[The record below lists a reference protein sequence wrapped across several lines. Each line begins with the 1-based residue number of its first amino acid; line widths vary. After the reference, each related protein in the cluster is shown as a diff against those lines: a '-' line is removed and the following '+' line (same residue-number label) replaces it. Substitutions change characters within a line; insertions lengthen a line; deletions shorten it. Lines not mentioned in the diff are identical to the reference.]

1 MSVGTNTGIQ
11 NPYGLGDYSISTS
24 STEILR
30 KFLLGKNLQSS
41 YLAESNPIP
50 PSFGI
55 HEPGKK
61 ETTIN
66 FTNVKNQKTVS
77 EQSEGT
83 QESLFLDNMYGPE
96 GGYSD
101 VQTINVN
108 KLFGDSRVE
117 YVALNSLQPKTFTS
131 ANYTPSEI
139 LETVNITNGLISTL
153 NSKILSDSHL
163 IEMSAGYLRRNLGY
177 NQKQELYDN
186 SDKGGA
192 KFNISTSPGK
202 DVIKGTDYLSRLAN
216 LYYGDSNIP
225 GDYLNPTFIPDIN
238 GLMGNRISYTSELGN
253 IQATANA
260 IVNMFTP
267 GGNDIPSNSASIPVP
282 SDKFIEYMGKD
293 QQSSLFDSLKYNVYR
308 PDYSRARTQK
318 GVNKVESFYYVGSKE
333 SEPGKIQSPMDA
345 VPRDEFG
352 RTTGALVYGPSSL
365 AKELETVDG
374 TALWGHYFFGL
385 QGATYVGGGSL
396 AGGWTWYGKTSFA
409 SLESPTNMLQ
419 TRSNQKPKRKGGIL
433 DQTQQLIDSAPM
445 MGGARRKHVGNAIDQ
460 TSKIFNDGYK
470 DIPKGSGA
478 RLVENEDPEWYEMGL
493 ASGNEYCR
501 TWTKDNPYYKFK
513 NLQKSGGLLRG
524 SEDSVLDDLLNL
536 SIAPIMQV
544 NGKNGN
550 VTKDGVKKY
559 MFSIENLA
567 WRGSDKQTS
576 LPAAEKGPNG
586 GRIMWFPP
594 YELSIGDTNS
604 AQWNSINFLGRP
616 EPIYTYNYTERI
628 GTLGFKIVV
637 DHPSILNVIAQK
649 ELKNKPDFVA
659 DRILDS
665 FFAGCKKYDIWE
677 LAERFGNFSLD
688 DINDLANL
696 VGVDI
701 ADAQGSTGPVQPT
714 NESITPTPKVGD
726 LNSCTNYFYGNSLK
740 SCTEAQIW
748 EWADA
753 KKAAEDAEGSI
764 PQADEDIESESVPQ
778 ADVSSDPD
786 NPNPDTAAI
795 NANTTDKPAE
805 WSLKADKILAKL
817 LGEQNYF
824 KYLEEND
831 EFVYNSLKSKLKYF
845 HPSFHSTT
853 PEGLNSRLTF
863 LLQCTRPGNTIQ
875 TKTEDGL
882 KDVDAENTAFGTPPI
897 CVLRIGDFYHTKI
910 VVDSVSFS
918 YDPLVFDLNPEGIG
932 VQPMIAT
939 VSMNFK
945 YIGGQG
951 LEAPVSE
958 LQNALS
964 NNYFANTELYEP
976 TATTNEEAKK
986 LTGTAAEEFIAENV
1000 TLITAG
1006 AMDMDGNPIGE
1017 FTE

>member
-1 MSVGTNTGIQ
+1 
-11 NPYGLGDYSISTS
+11 
-24 STEILR
+24 
-30 KFLLGKNLQSS
+30 
-41 YLAESNPIP
+41 
-50 PSFGI
+50 
-55 HEPGKK
+55 
-61 ETTIN
+61 
-66 FTNVKNQKTVS
+66 
-77 EQSEGT
+77 
-83 QESLFLDNMYGPE
+83 
-96 GGYSD
+96 
-101 VQTINVN
+101 
-108 KLFGDSRVE
+108 
-117 YVALNSLQPKTFTS
+117 
-131 ANYTPSEI
+131 
-139 LETVNITNGLISTL
+139 
-153 NSKILSDSHL
+153 
-163 IEMSAGYLRRNLGY
+163 
-177 NQKQELYDN
+177 
-186 SDKGGA
+186 
-192 KFNISTSPGK
+192 
-202 DVIKGTDYLSRLAN
+202 
-216 LYYGDSNIP
+216 
-225 GDYLNPTFIPDIN
+225 
-238 GLMGNRISYTSELGN
+238 
-253 IQATANA
+253 
-260 IVNMFTP
+260 
-267 GGNDIPSNSASIPVP
+267 
-282 SDKFIEYMGKD
+282 
-293 QQSSLFDSLKYNVYR
+293 
-308 PDYSRARTQK
+308 
-318 GVNKVESFYYVGSKE
+318 
-333 SEPGKIQSPMDA
+333 
-345 VPRDEFG
+345 
-352 RTTGALVYGPSSL
+352 
-365 AKELETVDG
+365 
-374 TALWGHYFFGL
+374 
-385 QGATYVGGGSL
+385 
-396 AGGWTWYGKTSFA
+396 
-409 SLESPTNMLQ
+409 
-419 TRSNQKPKRKGGIL
+419 
-433 DQTQQLIDSAPM
+433 M

>member
-1 MSVGTNTGIQ
+1 MSVGKNTGTQ

-41 YLAESNPIP
+41 YLAESNPIT
-50 PSFGI
+50 PSFGVQV
-55 HEPGKK
+55 PGEK
-61 ETTIN
+61 ETTISIR
-66 FTNVKNQKTVS
+66 NVKDQKTVGEGS
-77 EQSEGT
+77 QEQ
-83 QESLFLDNMYGPE
+83 QKSLFLDNMYGPVD
-96 GGYSD
+96 GYSD

-117 YVALNSLQPKTFTS
+117 YVTLNSLQPKTFIS

-139 LETVNITNGLISTL
+139 LETVNITNGIINTL
-153 NSKILSDSHL
+153 NSKILGDSHL
-163 IEMSAGYLRRNLGY
+163 VEVSSGYLRKNLGY
-177 NQKQELYDN
+177 NQAQELYDT
-186 SDKGGA
+186 SDNGGA

-202 DVIKGTDYLSRLAN
+202 EIVKGTDYLSRIAN

-225 GDYLNPTFIPDIN
+225 GDYLNPPFVPDIN
-238 GLMGNRISYTSELGN
+238 GLIGNRINYTSEIGN

-260 IVNMFTP
+260 IINIFTP
-267 GGNDIPSNSASIPVP
+267 GSNDIPSNTASIPVP

-293 QQSSLFDSLKYNVYR
+293 QQSRLFGSLNYNIYR
-308 PDYSRARTQK
+308 PDYSRARVDS
-318 GVNKVESFYYVGSKE
+318 GVNKVEPFYYVGSKK

-352 RTTGALVYGPSSL
+352 RPTGALVYGPSTL

-374 TALWGHYFFGL
+374 KALWGHYFFGL
-385 QGATYVGGGSL
+385 QGGTYIGGGSL
-396 AGGWTWYGKTSFA
+396 AGGWTWFGSTSFA
-409 SLESPTNMLQ
+409 SLNAPANMLQ

-433 DQTQQLIDSAPM
+433 DETQNLIDSAPM

-460 TSKIFNDGYK
+460 TSVVFNDGYK

-478 RLVENEDPEWYEMGL
+478 RLVQNEDPEWYEMGL
-493 ASGNEYCR
+493 TPGNEYCR

-524 SEDSVLDDLLNL
+524 SDNAVLDDLLNL

-567 WRGSDKQTS
+567 WRGSEKQTS

-594 YELSIGDTNS
+594 YEMSIGDTNS

-628 GTLGFKIVV
+628 GTLSFKIVV

-649 ELKNKPDFVA
+649 ELKNKPDFIA

-696 VGVDI
+696 VGVE
-701 ADAQGSTGPVQPT
+701 ANAGQGESAPIQET
-714 NESITPTPKVGD
+714 NESVTGTTSEVTQQ
-726 LNSCTNYFYGNSLK
+726 NV
-740 SCTEAQIW
+740 
-748 EWADA
+748 
-753 KKAAEDAEGSI
+753 
-764 PQADEDIESESVPQ
+764 DEEEEVVQQNTDE
-778 ADVSSDPD
+778 SSDPD
-786 NPNPDTAAI
+786 NTNPDNADI
-795 NANTTDKPAE
+795 NANTEEKPAD

-831 EFVYNSLKSKLKYF
+831 EFIYNSLKSKLKYF

-951 LEAPVSE
+951 LEGPVSE
-958 LQNALS
+958 LQNALT

-976 TATTNEEAKK
+976 SSTTNEESKK

-1000 TLITAG
+1000 SLITAG
-1006 AMDMDGNPIGE
+1006 AMDMDGNLIGE